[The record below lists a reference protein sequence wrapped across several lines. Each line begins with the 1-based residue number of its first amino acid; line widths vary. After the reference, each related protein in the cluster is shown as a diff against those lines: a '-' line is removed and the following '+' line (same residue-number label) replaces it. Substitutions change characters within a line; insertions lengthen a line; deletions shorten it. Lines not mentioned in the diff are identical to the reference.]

1 MGGGVR
7 NEKCSHGTDGV
18 GDAVHRKHDVVGGV
32 GDPALAVATSSTTVG
47 GGGEIALPEIDMGF
61 SAKDV
66 ELAAQVQNFS
76 TVLAANAAL
85 YGQTPATAAA
95 VTAAVDAFVASLNAL
110 TEARANGV
118 RSEQMTAEKDA
129 NRSAMLDLLKPIYL
143 AVQAS
148 KAISDQAKI
157 ALGVRI
163 AATRRTR
170 QPVPDFAPLISVV
183 KVNGHVVTVRM
194 ADPNEPNSKARPAS
208 VSGMAL
214 FSYVGEEAPKDP
226 SAFKFEFNIGQTEAD
241 VTFPASVPIGATVYF
256 AAFFFNNRK
265 QKGPMSTPVSAQLG
279 AGSIM
284 PTAMKI
290 AA

>member
-1 MGGGVR
+1 
-7 NEKCSHGTDGV
+7 
-18 GDAVHRKHDVVGGV
+18 
-32 GDPALAVATSSTTVG
+32 
-47 GGGEIALPEIDMGF
+47 MGF

-66 ELAAQVQNFS
+66 ELAAQGLNFA

-95 VTAAVDAFVASLNAL
+95 VTAAVDAFVGSLNAL

-118 RSEQMTAEKDA
+118 RSESMTAAKNAD
-129 NRSAMLDLLKPIYL
+129 RSAMLDLLKPIYL

-148 KAISDQAKI
+148 KTISEGAKI
-157 ALGVRI
+157 ALGVHV

-170 QPVPDFAPLISVV
+170 PAVPDFAPLLSVL

-194 ADPNEPNSKARPAS
+194 ANPNDLSSKARPAS

-214 FSYVGEEAPKDP
+214 FSYVGEEVPKDP
-226 SAFKFEFNIGQTEAD
+226 SAFKFEFNIGHTEAD
-241 VTFPASVPIGATVYF
+241 VTFPASVATGATVYF

-265 QKGPMSTPVSAQLG
+265 QNGPMSRPVSARLG
-279 AGSIM
+279 AGSSM